1 MPSNFLCCC
10 IAYHHQPVTKDQ
22 ASSKKNRVLVKKYRK
37 KTPSERLTGRSTDEM
52 ETDESEQRH
61 QHHDKEGI
69 VVITESS
76 QDIIDYVRNSNSWDV
91 ENPLNDVIC
100 RDERGTDVSGS
111 DVKPTIVYLS
121 EDVKH
126 RFNSYEESTLELDNV
141 STLEEEDETAAEEYC
156 AHEADEEEG
165 MMGGI
170 VTGHSTAQLI
180 ERMPVNTSGKTT
192 IDREVGKDDEINRN
206 VNTNTEE
213 SVIDEVNSAITA
225 DQMENIGKRKVSH
238 DALQSTETKD
248 SPTLEFQSSD
258 IALTPSNYSP
268 TDSSAQLLP
277 SENIHKGASLME
289 ESSGDAPNIP
299 LLNIFVT
306 TPTKYPARRAPT
318 PESMLMESN
327 AMQKSSGVRDM
338 PDLSDD
344 DDDSNCRGDLNST
357 HEMGSIF
364 RKGQCHEGG
373 GDDTAA
379 VGGRSEIYAC
389 GSSDTEVASN
399 IDGLKDEQLD
409 SFVVEPHR
417 SAPSP
422 FHVGNSSD
430 WDIPLEKVES
440 YKSAADYSLSSNV
453 SYFSYEDVSIASDEL
468 DTCAICLCPYEEGDV
483 RIFSKRCPHG
493 K

>member
-1 MPSNFLCCC
+1 MLSNCLGVALLPSS
-10 IAYHHQPVTKDQ
+10 QPVTKDQ

-52 ETDESEQRH
+52 ETDESEHRQY
-61 QHHDKEGI
+61 HDKEGI

-76 QDIIDYVRNSNSWDV
+76 QDIIDYVRNSSWDV
-91 ENPLNDVIC
+91 EDPPNEIG
-100 RDERGTDVSGS
+100 RDEIGNDVSGS

-121 EDVKH
+121 EDIKH
-126 RFNSYEESTLELDNV
+126 RLNSYEELPLELDNV

-165 MMGGI
+165 VMGGS
-170 VTGHSTAQLI
+170 VTDSTAQMI
-180 ERMPVNTSGKTT
+180 ERESVTARETT
-192 IDREVGKDDEINRN
+192 NIDGGVVDDGEIERN
-206 VNTNTEE
+206 VNTNTDE
-213 SVIDEVNSAITA
+213 SDANEMIFSTTA
-225 DQMENIGKRKVSH
+225 DQMENH
-238 DALQSTETKD
+238 DAPQSNEPKD
-248 SPTLEFQSSD
+248 CPTIECQSSD
-258 IALTPSNYSP
+258 IALLPSSYSP

-277 SENIHKGASLME
+277 SDTIQNGASLL
-289 ESSGDAPNIP
+289 ESSSDAPNIP

-306 TPTKYPARRAPT
+306 TPTKFPARRAPT
-318 PESMLMESN
+318 PESMLMESI
-327 AMQKSSGVRDM
+327 AMQKSAGVRDM

-344 DDDSNCRGDLNST
+344 DNDDDDSNCRGGVNNT
-357 HEMGSIF
+357 NEMESIF

-373 GDDTAA
+373 DDSAA
-379 VGGRSEIYAC
+379 VGGTEIYAC

-430 WDIPLEKVES
+430 WDVPLEKVES